1 MKERIKIK
9 LAISQNAFKGPSFRL
24 FCDEKVLDECVNY
37 NQDTYENSFDLDLE
51 KGRHQLIIEHFG
63 KHPRD
68 TDTAMKQDVAVR
80 LVNLTFNG
88 VKCDDVDLHENY
100 FYPTKWPYP
109 LDLKIKNN
117 LYFGFNGQY
126 RYCFETPAT
135 GWVLAQKKKHQ
146 KQLSEIEDFQISEDE
161 FITRLEAQIKKEANL
176 VLSQGDIDT
185 Y

>member
-9 LAISQNAFKGPSFRL
+9 LAISQNSFKGPSFRL
-24 FCDEKVLDECVNY
+24 FCDDSVLDECVNY
-37 NQDTYENSFDLDLE
+37 TQATYENIFEMELQ

-68 TDTAMKQDVAVR
+68 TDTAKKQDVAVR
-80 LVNLTFNG
+80 LVGLYFNG
-88 VKCDDVDLHENY
+88 VKCDEVDLHENY

-117 LYFGFNGQY
+117 LYFGYNGQY
-126 RYCFETPAT
+126 RYFFETPAT
-135 GWVLAQKKKHQ
+135 GWVLTQKKKHQ
-146 KQLSEIEDFQISEDE
+146 KQLSEIENFEISEDE
-161 FITRLEAQIKKEANL
+161 FITRLEAKIKQEANL
-176 VLSQGDIDT
+176 VLSQGNMDK